1 MIRTF
6 YEEFHGII
14 RSSERDVFVHY
25 GERRSYA
32 ELYEWIGRASAVL
45 AGRKRHRIAIHAE
58 KGFANYAAIFSVI
71 LSNNTWI
78 PMNPELPENRKAEML
93 LLAKPDLILTDRAL
107 SVGLSSTSAQIGAEV
122 LSLKEVEGAPLAA
135 EFDFAEFSKDDLS
148 MIYFTSGSTGKPK
161 GVPLTHENYILNV
174 QNILRIVSFKPGE
187 IFADYHDLAFVIS
200 VPILFPCVMCEG
212 ALAPAIDKRDMML
225 PIENIR
231 RNEVSVL
238 ISVPSTIARIR
249 QMEKDGFNEPQL
261 NLVIMCGE
269 PLHLDILDY
278 ILSKL
283 NVQQVFNFYGSTE
296 VAPWTFCHECS
307 LEDLARFEGRGVVP
321 IGKPIAGNTAK
332 IGEGDE
338 LLVSGPQIT
347 PGYLGGESNDRFIE
361 IDGSR
366 WYRTGDKVVIH
377 DSHYL
382 CKGRL
387 DLQVKIGGH
396 RIELMDTEAHL
407 RSLDDVNAA
416 ICFVEGEG
424 AQKSIIAALQSNRAI
439 SLAEV
444 RAHLKSRIPQYM
456 IPRKS
461 FVLNELPLNK
471 SGKIDRLAIR
481 SIYDDGIVN
490 R

>member
-14 RSSERDVFVHY
+14 RNSKRDVYIHY

-32 ELYEWIGRASAVL
+32 ELYDWIRRANAVL
-45 AGRKRHRIAIHAE
+45 GGRKGHRVAIHAKKE
-58 KGFANYAAIFSVI
+58 FANYAAIFSVI

-78 PMNPELPENRKAEML
+78 PINPDLPENRKAEML
-93 LLAKPDLILTDRAL
+93 LLAKPDVILTDRAL
-107 SVGLSSTSAQIGAEV
+107 SAGLSSIVAQIGAEV
-122 LSLKEVEGAPLAA
+122 MSLEEVEGAPLGA
-135 EFDFAEFSKDDLS
+135 EFDFEEFSKDDLS

-161 GVPLTHENYILNV
+161 GVPLTHKNYILNV
-174 QNILRIVSFKPGE
+174 RNILKIVDLKPGE
-187 IFADYHDLAFVIS
+187 VFADFHDLAFVIS

-212 ALAPAIDKRDMML
+212 ALAPAAEKRDMML
-225 PIENIR
+225 PLENIR

-238 ISVPSTIARIR
+238 ISVPSTMARIR
-249 QMEKDGFNEPQL
+249 QMEKDGFDKPHL

-269 PLHLDILDY
+269 PLHLDILEY

-283 NVQQVFNFYGSTE
+283 NVEQVFGFYGSTE

-307 LEDLARFEGRGVVP
+307 LDDLARFESFGVAP
-321 IGKPIAGNTAK
+321 IGKPIAGNTVI
-332 IGEGDE
+332 IGECDE

-366 WYRTGDKVVIH
+366 WYRTGDRVVVH
-377 DSHYL
+377 DSHFL

-387 DLQVKIGGH
+387 DSQVKIGGH

-407 RSLDDVNAA
+407 RSLNGVNAA

-424 AQKSIIAALQSNRAI
+424 VQKTIIAALQSNRAI
-439 SLAEV
+439 DIAEV
-444 RAHLKSRIPQYM
+444 RAHLKSRLPQYM

-461 FVLNELPLNK
+461 FVLDELPLNK

-481 SIYDDGIVN
+481 SIYANGIVV